1 MEKNKKRT
9 TKQILTKINIAV
21 FFLFAATFALLGHF
35 NAFNKLD
42 YRFYDLLLGLKKEPQ
57 KSEKILH
64 VNIDDESIANIGAW
78 PWSRDIIADCLIH
91 MKELGAERAVFDVE
105 YISPSPMGVPTD
117 AEEMIAS
124 EFQYSKDQTAKDIQ
138 EFSAGVQ
145 SGAFQQNEIQQFTNQ
160 LLNDYILQTYDNLE
174 QTVLGKAYRDND
186 EYFGKAVQFFGN
198 TWLTVNTRDVIIET
212 SDDDMK
218 YVQNRLLM
226 DFVKDDKNYIHK
238 NNDFTSKDQ
247 YDGLEAGFTPAI
259 NKLVSRAQGIGF
271 TNVVIDSDGTRRRI
285 ELLHEHDGKYAG
297 QLVFAPLVNLLGVKE
312 IIRNKNSLVLKNA
325 VLPGQTEPED
335 ITIPLDSNGRMLINW
350 LHSDFGKSFKHD
362 SISFLK
368 DLENFETNIDIA
380 LQNIQHLE
388 ILDNEGNMLSYSKL
402 AQDLCKEYNNILQN
416 KDFLLSKCTGYDMDG
431 NVFNGISSDEYEK
444 YFSARKF
451 YFEKV
456 TEYGMRATSSDA
468 QDSFLSEIENRIME
482 LIEEGDI
489 SSEIA
494 NAFMENINEQF
505 QLLSASIENY
515 NDYFSSMKNSYEG
528 SFCII
533 GNTASSTTDQG
544 ATPFVRLYPNVG
556 THANVVNTILQKDF
570 IYPLPWYIGYLVSF
584 ITATAV
590 LFITI
595 KFSNKIQNIM
605 NGITVLIL
613 IVFSFLLLPC
623 FSAYMPF
630 SSYMTFLVLSYL
642 SGVALRYVISAKE
655 KGFIRKAFST
665 YVSKDVVDQIVAHPE
680 RLSLGGEEKKITA
693 LFSDIKSFS
702 SFSELVTPSQLVNIL
717 NQYLGAMSDVI
728 LDYHGTIDKYIGDS
742 IVSFF
747 GAPVDLQDHAYYA
760 CVSALKM
767 KMAESEFNKKHL
779 IDGDIPRELYTR
791 IGINTG
797 KMVAGNMGT
806 TNKMNYTIMG
816 DDVNLA
822 SRLEGV
828 NKIYGSWILTSEAT
842 WKEIISSQHKDE
854 LVARRLDKVRV
865 VGKERPVQLY
875 NIMGFKKDMSR
886 VQLEE
891 IDVFHEGLELYL
903 GKKFADAEKA
913 FKHANELVPSDV
925 AALVF
930 ADRCDEYLS
939 KGIPENWDGI
949 KNLTSK

>member
-1 MEKNKKRT
+1 
-9 TKQILTKINIAV
+9 
-21 FFLFAATFALLGHF
+21 
-35 NAFNKLD
+35 
-42 YRFYDLLLGLKKEPQ
+42 
-57 KSEKILH
+57 
-64 VNIDDESIANIGAW
+64 
-78 PWSRDIIADCLIH
+78 

-350 LHSDFGKSFKHD
+350 LHSDFGKSFKHE

-388 ILDNEGNMLSYSKL
+388 ILDDEGNMLSYSKL
-402 AQDLCKEYNNILQN
+402 AQDLCKEYNNILKN

-505 QLLSASIENY
+505 QLLSVSIENY

-570 IYPLPWYIGYLVSF
+570 IYPLPWYIPSRYPSGYEPF
-584 ITATAV
+584 
-590 LFITI
+590 
-595 KFSNKIQNIM
+595 
-605 NGITVLIL
+605 
-613 IVFSFLLLPC
+613 VFP
-623 FSAYMPF
+623 
-630 SSYMTFLVLSYL
+630 
-642 SGVALRYVISAKE
+642 KQ
-655 KGFIRKAFST
+655 K
-665 YVSKDVVDQIVAHPE
+665 
-680 RLSLGGEEKKITA
+680 
-693 LFSDIKSFS
+693 
-702 SFSELVTPSQLVNIL
+702 
-717 NQYLGAMSDVI
+717 
-728 LDYHGTIDKYIGDS
+728 
-742 IVSFF
+742 
-747 GAPVDLQDHAYYA
+747 
-760 CVSALKM
+760 
-767 KMAESEFNKKHL
+767 
-779 IDGDIPRELYTR
+779 
-791 IGINTG
+791 
-797 KMVAGNMGT
+797 
-806 TNKMNYTIMG
+806 
-816 DDVNLA
+816 
-822 SRLEGV
+822 
-828 NKIYGSWILTSEAT
+828 
-842 WKEIISSQHKDE
+842 
-854 LVARRLDKVRV
+854 
-865 VGKERPVQLY
+865 
-875 NIMGFKKDMSR
+875 
-886 VQLEE
+886 
-891 IDVFHEGLELYL
+891 
-903 GKKFADAEKA
+903 
-913 FKHANELVPSDV
+913 
-925 AALVF
+925 
-930 ADRCDEYLS
+930 
-939 KGIPENWDGI
+939 
-949 KNLTSK
+949 